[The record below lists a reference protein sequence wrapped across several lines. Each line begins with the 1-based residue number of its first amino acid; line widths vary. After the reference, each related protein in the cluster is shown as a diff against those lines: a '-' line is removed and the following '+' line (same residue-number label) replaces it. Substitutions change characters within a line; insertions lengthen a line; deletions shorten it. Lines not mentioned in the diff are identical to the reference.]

1 MSQTYNFLCIIPPL
15 TLLILT
21 RFGLPVSTTFL
32 ILTFFEPKNLVSMV
46 SKSLMGYGLAL
57 VVGIAVFF
65 AVKRALQS
73 STNENTAP
81 PAEWWTALQ
90 WLSTAFLWSQWLIQD
105 LANLFIYFPRYGEKG
120 NQTLPLTWLLI
131 GLGIMLVMQILIF
144 KDGGGKIQEI
154 VNQKS
159 QSNDVREATPLVSSP
174 IAQISV
180 FETGANRWRFF
191 AQWPPKKAINQT
203 LYFTQNET
211 LTWESKQQKGK
222 SSYPSN
228 PHKPVPQSSRITSGW
243 EKEFMV
249 EDQRLQATRPDVL
262 VFNSPIQDTPLTLA
276 GPIDISA
283 WVSTDQEDLN
293 LIVKV
298 IDVSPSLDLNRNKAA
313 SSERGNRHELVR
325 WGVMRARFRKSLSQ
339 PTPLTPHQPTLLKF
353 KIYDLFHTFKVG
365 HRLQIQIQSSFF
377 PFLEVNPQKYIPNLF
392 EATQTD
398 FTSATHTLFHSST
411 YPSQLKL
418 TVLP

>member
-1 MSQTYNFLCIIPPL
+1 MSPEIFMVVGFMLSAYAIVANDAIQTLGTFIAANQERPWQALWGFASGILAIVLLYGWWANGGDPAYDRLDKFYFDQEKMSQTYNFLCIIPPL

-159 QSNDVREATPLVSSP
+159 QSNDIREATMINFVYALIILFFKEYSNLPMSTTW
-174 IAQISV
+174 V
-180 FETGANRWRFF
+180 FLG
-191 AQWPPKKAINQT
+191 
-203 LYFTQNET
+203 L
-211 LTWESKQQKGK
+211 
-222 SSYPSN
+222 
-228 PHKPVPQSSRITSGW
+228 
-243 EKEFMV
+243 
-249 EDQRLQATRPDVL
+249 
-262 VFNSPIQDTPLTLA
+262 LA
-276 GPIDISA
+276 GREIA
-283 WVSTDQEDLN
+283 YHAQN
-293 LIVKV
+293 LKGSNTWSMIGK
-298 IDVSPSLDLNRNKAA
+298 D
-313 SSERGNRHELVR
+313 
-325 WGVMRARFRKSLSQ
+325 
-339 PTPLTPHQPTLLKF
+339 LLKAS
-353 KIYDLFHTFKVG
+353 IGLAVSVVIALG
-365 HRLQIQIQSSFF
+365 LPWIS
-377 PFLEVNPQKYIPNLF
+377 
-392 EATQTD
+392 
-398 FTSATHTLFHSST
+398 HS
-411 YPSQLKL
+411 LGL
-418 TVLP
+418 